1 MFYSESGTCI
11 TSRKT
16 CISLERFERDFHN
29 LNPTPGPESPTLIR
43 FQATASIYFLRAM
56 AALIYRH
63 EGRANVALP
72 AAQAPRRSKVVGGIE
87 GLFDL

>member
-1 MFYSESGTCI
+1 MSYSESGTFI
-11 TSRKT
+11 TSRKR
-16 CISLERFERDFHN
+16 CNSLERFERAFHN
-29 LNPTPGPESPTLIR
+29 LNPTPGAESPTLIR

-63 EGRANVALP
+63 EGRANVDLP
-72 AAQAPRRSKVVGGIE
+72 SAAPSRSKVVGGIE